1 MALAL
6 IFDSVGV
13 GEWFT
18 LLAVVLIVI
27 GPKRLPETARK
38 FGNYYS
44 KFRRAAESFK
54 RQLMEMDTEI
64 NRAIDDASKEIT
76 DAAGIPLEAD
86 TSDNP
91 DYGPGY
97 DDSYGYDAYG
107 RAGYDGDDGDMSQQD
122 QFADTSSSPA
132 EEPKKAQVDRSAV
145 KITVNAAPKAVGEKK
160 NGAQTA

>member
-64 NRAIDDASKEIT
+64 NRAIDDASKEIADST
-76 DAAGIPLEAD
+76 GIPLEAD

-91 DYGPGY
+91 YYGPGY
-97 DDSYGYDAYG
+97 DEGYGYDAYG
-107 RAGYDGDDGDMSQQD
+107 RAGYDGEDDMASQD
-122 QFADTSSSPA
+122 QVAATSPSPA

-145 KITVNAAPKAVGEKK
+145 KIMVNAAPEAAGEKK